1 MLSDQT
7 IDILKAFFIATAD
20 HELSIEKQR
29 QYLARLGGPEGKG
42 ISNLFLNRIYPF
54 WWGIWAICYF
64 CSLR

>member
-42 ISNLFLNRIYPF
+42 ISKLIFE
-54 WWGIWAICYF
+54 
-64 CSLR
+64 